1 MSRRTTSLQRTK
13 WLAQCVL
20 YSEVPLCI
28 IYHFYKNYV
37 NYILSQTYHNRIFLY
52 QLEVGERLD
61 RLEELTTDTQDLG
74 TTEVIISVSIL
85 VNTTDFVLQN
95 DSVIK
100 YNYFHDELLL
110 Y

>member
-1 MSRRTTSLQRTK
+1 MAGPMCPLFRSSTVYYIPFLQK
-13 WLAQCVL
+13 
-20 YSEVPLCI
+20 LCEL
-28 IYHFYKNYV
+28 HLKPN
-37 NYILSQTYHNRIFLY
+37 LSQSHFLY